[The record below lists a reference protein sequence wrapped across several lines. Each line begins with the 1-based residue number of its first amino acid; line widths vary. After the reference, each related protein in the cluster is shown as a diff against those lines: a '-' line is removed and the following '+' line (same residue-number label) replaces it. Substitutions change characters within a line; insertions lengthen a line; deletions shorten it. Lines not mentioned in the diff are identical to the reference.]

1 MTAKDFTE
9 FQTLV
14 EQFQVEMSLKD
25 ICTQENIDYRS
36 YISWRKRMGYSKKQE
51 DSRPGHNGRAGGHGS
66 SIYDGIG
73 RHNKGAH
80 RV

>member
-14 EQFQVEMSLKD
+14 EQFQGEMSRKD

-36 YISWRKRMGYSKKQE
+36 YISWHFMG
-51 DSRPGHNGRAGGHGS
+51 RLR
-66 SIYDGIG
+66 
-73 RHNKGAH
+73 
-80 RV
+80 